1 MVKFSDVIK
10 TSEASKYVCYW
21 REVCGVKAASGY
33 SRLVVSCRTTIG
45 LLCVES
51 FVSDLWGTLVL
62 CFFSFRVT
70 FRTGLLFGRGKIQCW
85 LFSFP

>member
-45 LLCVES
+45 LLSVES
-51 FVSDLWGTLVL
+51 FCIRSVGNSGSVFLFVSCNIPYWLVVRSWEDSML
-62 CFFSFRVT
+62 AV
-70 FRTGLLFGRGKIQCW
+70 
-85 LFSFP
+85 